1 MRFLSKAQ
9 DGSQTSGRNINPADK
24 EIIMSRLE
32 LRHYAVLPH
41 AATFTLAGE
50 VLLLLR

>member
-9 DGSQTSGRNINPADK
+9 DGSQTIGRNINRADK

-32 LRHYAVLPH
+32 LRHYAVLSH
-41 AATFTLAGE
+41 AATFSLC
-50 VLLLLR
+50 R